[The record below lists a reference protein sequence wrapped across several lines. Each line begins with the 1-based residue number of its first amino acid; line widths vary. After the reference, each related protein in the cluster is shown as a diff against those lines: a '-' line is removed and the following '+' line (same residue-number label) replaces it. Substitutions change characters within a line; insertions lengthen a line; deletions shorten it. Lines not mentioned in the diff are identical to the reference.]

1 MMCRASVGSSA
12 PALGSRLD
20 VNSGFSGECVR
31 GGLPLR
37 CDDTENDPRV
47 DIDRC
52 RQLAIRS
59 ILAAPIQYEREIIG
73 LLEVFSTA
81 PFAFDE
87 GDVAVVERLAQTVV
101 LTMSHSSA
109 FTSR

>member
-1 MMCRASVGSSA
+1 MLCRASVGASA
-12 PALGSRLD
+12 PPLGTPLD

-31 GGLPLR
+31 TGEALR
-37 CDDTENDPRV
+37 CDDAETDPRV
-47 DIDRC
+47 DGTSC
-52 RQLAIRS
+52 RQLGIRS

-73 LLEVFSTA
+73 LLEVFCTQ

>member
-1 MMCRASVGSSA
+1 MAHTRYRSRHCPRTPRFHDVPSQCGLQRAG
-12 PALGSRLD
+12 
-20 VNSGFSGECVR
+20 
-31 GGLPLR
+31 
-37 CDDTENDPRV
+37 DDTENDPRV

>member
-1 MMCRASVGSSA
+1 
-12 PALGSRLD
+12 
-20 VNSGFSGECVR
+20 
-31 GGLPLR
+31 
-37 CDDTENDPRV
+37 
-47 DIDRC
+47 
-52 RQLAIRS
+52 
-59 ILAAPIQYEREIIG
+59 